1 MEAGIR
7 PLPKFDYVAPSS
19 LSEALKLL
27 RDYQDRAKVLAGGT
41 DLVVRLK
48 KRMAFADVI
57 VDLNGISDLSYIE
70 SVGDRLHIGGLTRL
84 AQVKESPIV
93 KERALALAQAISVM
107 ASPPIRNRSTIAGN
121 LCNASPAADTAPPL
135 LALDASVKLQ
145 SADGERIV
153 PLSQFFL
160 GPEQNVV
167 KADEILTE
175 VIIPLQEGNSAFIKL
190 GRRKAFT
197 LSVVSVAAYA
207 MANNGKFDEVRVA
220 LGAVA
225 PTPIRGLKVE
235 ETLRGGDISEKAIQK
250 SAELVKMDVHPITD
264 VRASAEYRREMSY
277 VLTKRVIEKVGFGG
291 KNASKIQ
298 IE

>member
-1 MEAGIR
+1 MEAEVR

-48 KRMAFADVI
+48 KRLAFADVI
-57 VDLNGISDLSYIE
+57 IDLNRVSDLSFIE
-70 SVGDRLHIGGLTRL
+70 PIGDRLHIGGLTRL
-84 AQVKESPIV
+84 AQVKESPMV
-93 KERALALAQAISVM
+93 KEKALALAQAISIM
-107 ASPPIRNRSTIAGN
+107 ASPPIRNRGTIGGN
-121 LCNASPAADTAPPL
+121 LCNSSPAADTAPPL
-135 LALDASVKLQ
+135 LVLDASVKLQ
-145 SADGERIV
+145 SADGERVV
-153 PLSQFFL
+153 PLSQFFV
-160 GPEQNVV
+160 GPEENVAR
-167 KADEILTE
+167 ADEILTE
-175 VIIPLQEGNSAFIKL
+175 VMIPLEEGNSAFSKL

-225 PTPIRGLKVE
+225 PTPIRSLKVE
-235 ETLRGGDISEKAIQK
+235 KALTGGDVSEKTIQK
-250 SAELVKMDVHPITD
+250 SAELVKMEVNPITD

-277 VLTKRVIEKVGFGG
+277 VLTKRVLGKVGLGG

>member
-1 MEAGIR
+1 MEAEVR

-48 KRMAFADVI
+48 KRLAFADVI
-57 VDLNGISDLSYIE
+57 IDLNRVSDLSFIE
-70 SVGDRLHIGGLTRL
+70 PIGDRLHIGGLTRL
-84 AQVKESPIV
+84 AQVKESPMV
-93 KERALALAQAISVM
+93 KEKALALAQAISIM
-107 ASPPIRNRSTIAGN
+107 ASPPIRNRGTIGGN
-121 LCNASPAADTAPPL
+121 LCNSSPAADTAPPL
-135 LALDASVKLQ
+135 LVLDASVKLQ
-145 SADGERIV
+145 SADGERVV
-153 PLSQFFL
+153 PLSQFFV
-160 GPEQNVV
+160 GPEENVAR
-167 KADEILTE
+167 ADEILTE
-175 VIIPLQEGNSAFIKL
+175 VMIPLQEGKSAFSKL

-225 PTPIRGLKVE
+225 PTPIRSLKVE
-235 ETLRGGDISEKAIQK
+235 KALTGGDVSEKTIQK
-250 SAELVKMDVHPITD
+250 SAELVKMEVNPITD

-277 VLTKRVIEKVGFGG
+277 VLTKRVLGKVGLGG

>member
-1 MEAGIR
+1 MEAEVR
-7 PLPKFDYVAPSS
+7 PLPKFDYVAPAS

-27 RDYQDRAKVLAGGT
+27 RDYQERAKVLAGGT

-48 KRMAFADVI
+48 KRLAFADVI
-57 VDLNGISDLSYIE
+57 VDLNGISELSCIE
-70 SVGDRLHIGGLTRL
+70 SVGDHLHIGGLTRL
-84 AQVKESPIV
+84 AQIKESPIV
-93 KERALALAQAISVM
+93 KDRASVLAQAISIM
-107 ASPPIRNRSTIAGN
+107 ASPPIRNRGTIGGN
-121 LCNASPAADTAPPL
+121 LWNSSPAADTAPPL
-135 LALDASVKLQ
+135 LVLDASVKLQ
-145 SADGERIV
+145 SADGERVI
-153 PLSQFFL
+153 PLSQFFV
-160 GPEQNVV
+160 GPEENVAR
-167 KADEILTE
+167 ADEILTE
-175 VIIPLQEGNSAFIKL
+175 VMIPLQEGNSAFIKL

-225 PTPIRGLKVE
+225 PTPIRSLKVE
-235 ETLRGGDISEKAIQK
+235 EALTGGDVSEKAIQE
-250 SAELVKMDVHPITD
+250 SAKLVKGEVNPITD

-277 VLTKRVIEKVGFGG
+277 VLTKRVIGKVGLGG